1 MRLSPLLVVL
11 TPAFIRLPAPQQIA
25 PELTCAAARF
35 RRSGDSTRIELL
47 CRVPYVLLEPLPRAG
62 AGYRLTLDLADST
75 GRTVLARR
83 WSGAVADAALDDPD
97 GAAVERATFTGPA
110 GRYVI
115 HASLLDSASRRAV
128 RLDQPVAALDGAPAV
143 SDVLLGTGLRITAA
157 RDSVGADEI
166 AIGAVALAA
175 PGWPLA
181 AKRRGTA
188 RVAYY
193 FEAYGA
199 AGAPALAL
207 SDSAGTNVALPPLRE
222 LAPGAGLLDV
232 GALPAGDYTLTL
244 TVGGA
249 RREAAFR
256 VSDPDARTRGD
267 APADRFAPAAEVL
280 LDSLYAPLIYLMS
293 DAERGI
299 YPTLTLDGKRRFL
312 RAFWA
317 RRDPTPGTPH
327 NEAEED
333 FYERIAAANR
343 RFHEGGGAQIPG
355 WRTDRGR
362 IFLKYGDPDE
372 VLSRPQP
379 GSTLP
384 FEVWK
389 YTRGKLRKFCF
400 MDLTR
405 FGNYSLIYTNDIT
418 EASRPNWR
426 ELLGAEA
433 WDEVLRF

>member
-1 MRLSPLLVVL
+1 MRLGPLLVVL
-11 TPAFIRLPAPQQIA
+11 TPAFLRLPAPQQIA
-25 PELTCAAARF
+25 PELACAAARF
-35 RRSGDSTRIELL
+35 RRPGDSTRVELL
-47 CRVPYVLLEPLPRAG
+47 CRVPYVLLEPLPRTG
-62 AGYRLTLDLADST
+62 AGYRLTLDVVDSS

-83 WSGAVADAALDDPD
+83 WSGTVAEAALDDPD
-97 GAAVERATFTGPA
+97 GAAVERASFTGPA

-115 HASLLDSASRRAV
+115 HAALVDSASRRAV
-128 RLDQPVAALDGAPAV
+128 RLDQPVPALDGAPAV
-143 SDVLLGTGLRITAA
+143 SDVLLGTGLRITGQQDSAA
-157 RDSVGADEI
+157 AGEI

-181 AKRRGTA
+181 AKRRGTP
-188 RVAYY
+188 RIAYY

-207 SDSAGTNVALPPLRE
+207 SDSAGANVALPPLRE

-232 GALPAGDYTLTL
+232 GGLPAGNYTLTL
-244 TVGGA
+244 TVGGT

-256 VSDPDARTRGD
+256 VSDPDARARGD
-267 APADRFAPAAEVL
+267 APADRFAPAGEAL

-299 YPTLTLDGKRRFL
+299 YPTLTLDGKRRYL

-317 RRDPTPGTPH
+317 RRDPTPGTPR
-327 NEAEED
+327 NEEEED

-343 RFHEGGGAQIPG
+343 RFREGGAAQIPG

-405 FGNYSLIYTNDIT
+405 FGNYSLIYTNDVT

-426 ELLGAEA
+426 ELLGADA
-433 WDEVLRF
+433 WDEVMRF